1 MFCQVHLNST
11 SLRRGL
17 FSFVVL
23 NVSLTVVSSK
33 QVSRD
38 QAVLTSYHEVYSV
51 FTEFSAVM
59 THQLGDHMV
68 VEAIFALRDSGH
80 SLW

>member
-1 MFCQVHLNST
+1 MTKLVMFLIKWAGMFVMFCQVHLNGT

-23 NVSLTVVSSK
+23 NVSMTVVFSK

-38 QAVLTSYHEVYSV
+38 QASFTSYHDVHSV
-51 FTEFSAVM
+51 FTEF
-59 THQLGDHMV
+59 
-68 VEAIFALRDSGH
+68 
-80 SLW
+80 